1 MMNPTFPLQQA
12 TQFLTDPEEAAS
24 PRRDPDP
31 FEDSILADAEAE
43 EMAELWAGDTGNRG
57 A

>member
-1 MMNPTFPLQQA
+1 MTTTSPLHQA
-12 TQFLTDPEEAAS
+12 TQFLTESEETAS

-43 EMAELWAGDTGNRG
+43 QMAELWAADPGNQG
-57 A
+57 S